1 MPSIEIVKKYVSKPS
16 FREWNEKRI
25 YISNSG
31 TMAVLK
37 NPFEF
42 HMGAYTWDLELSDR
56 ELHTLASKSGLLCPN
71 PYDPWCNDSACL
83 FLNSLKEGAF
93 IYEIK
98 LGLTRKCELRDV
110 VGCIGSRR
118 FSLYLVTTVQGEYLV
133 GRDGGIVR
141 SLMLRRPTRG
151 FPFLSWFD
159 AAGQFFAVEVEERG
173 LANLRFFEALT
184 AESLGT
190 ESINPNSLFPYADAN
205 YQDLNRNSYALVL
218 STSAQC
224 VGSLLDEW
232 SSVEF
237 DVNTNIL
244 KMMVYRPVGRIF
256 EKRSMQ
262 VCEVEEQWV
271 EVRLNP

>member
-1 MPSIEIVKKYVSKPS
+1 MPSIEILKKYASKPS
-16 FREWNEKRI
+16 SREWKEERV
-25 YISNSG
+25 YIAANG
-31 TMAVLK
+31 ARAVFK

-42 HMGAYTWDLELSDR
+42 HMGAYSWDLELLDR
-56 ELHTLASKSGLLCPN
+56 GLNKLGSKSGLLCPDS
-71 PYDPWCNDSACL
+71 YEPWCSDSACL
-83 FLNSLKEGAF
+83 FLNSVNEGSF
-93 IYEIK
+93 IYEIESA
-98 LGLTRKCELRDV
+98 LTRKCELRDV

-133 GRDGGIVR
+133 GRDGRIVR
-141 SLMLRRPTRG
+141 SLILRRPAHG

-159 AAGQFFAVEVEERG
+159 AAGLFFAVEVEGRG
-173 LANLRFFEALT
+173 LATLRFFEAAT
-184 AESLGT
+184 AKSLGT

-218 STSAQC
+218 STSSQC

-232 SSVEF
+232 SSVKF